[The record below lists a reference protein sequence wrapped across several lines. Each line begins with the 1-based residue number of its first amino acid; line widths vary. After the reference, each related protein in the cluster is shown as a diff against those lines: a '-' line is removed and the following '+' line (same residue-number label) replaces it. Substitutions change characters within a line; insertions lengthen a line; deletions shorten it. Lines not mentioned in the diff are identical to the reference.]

1 MHASGWR
8 SILLV
13 AGLVAAAGCNAVLG
27 PSKPDANWHIV
38 DTARFSLHVRPGS
51 FAEENVAA
59 IGAILE
65 DQYDATLVA
74 LDVRYSAR
82 ITAMLYESGR
92 DGNLPSDHSGT
103 AYPAT
108 NAFEASCAPP
118 YDANL
123 SSLLSHEANHVIIQ
137 NTLGIPG
144 TYMLS
149 EGLASAV
156 LSERT
161 YTQGRRFY
169 YAWTRYHLSEL
180 PPISRLADDVEWNKV
195 PDDVAYSTSAS
206 FLAYLLETAG
216 PARLKQIYLV
226 RSGNFEHRF
235 EEIYGRPLSAVEADW
250 LVFCNRR

>member
-1 MHASGWR
+1 MRVRYGYG
-8 SILLV
+8 ILLV
-13 AGLVAAAGCNAVLG
+13 AGLAAVAGCNAVLG

-38 DTARFSLHVRPGS
+38 DTPRFSLHVRPYS
-51 FAEENVAA
+51 FAEQNAAA
-59 IGAILE
+59 IGEILE
-65 DQYDATLVA
+65 DQYDATLAA

-103 AYPAT
+103 AFPAT

-144 TYMLS
+144 TFMLS

-161 YTQGRRFY
+161 YAQGRHFY
-169 YAWTRYHLSEL
+169 YAWTRYHLSAL
-180 PPISRLADDVEWNKV
+180 PPISRLADDGEWNKV

-206 FLAYLLETAG
+206 FLAYLLETSG

-226 RSGNFEHRF
+226 RSADFERRF
-235 EEIYGRPLSAVEADW
+235 EEIYGHPLATVEQEW
-250 LVFCNRR
+250 LAFCGRR